1 MYLLVGLG
9 NPGKKYEN
17 TRHNM
22 GFITIDYMAD
32 KLDVK
37 VNKIKHKSLCGETR
51 IAGEKVVLMKPQ
63 TYMNLSGEAV
73 REAMSFYKLSS
84 ENLIVVY
91 DDVDLDTG
99 FVRIRKKG
107 SSGTHNGM
115 RSVLYQLG
123 TENFPRVRIGIGRG
137 NPRVPLGDFV
147 LSGFNKE
154 EVPLL
159 EEGVIKS
166 ANALQAIIEN
176 GIDKAMNMYNK
187 K

>member
-1 MYLLVGLG
+1 M
-9 NPGKKYEN
+9 
-17 TRHNM
+17 
-22 GFITIDYMAD
+22 
-32 KLDVK
+32 
-37 VNKIKHKSLCGETR
+37 
-51 IAGEKVVLMKPQ
+51 
-63 TYMNLSGEAV
+63 
-73 REAMSFYKLSS
+73 
-84 ENLIVVY
+84 
-91 DDVDLDTG
+91 DLDTG

-176 GIDKAMNMYNK
+176 GIDKAINMYNK